1 MEMSHLHYSLTEKMS
16 IMKAISLPRKR
27 HETRLGAFK
36 VRYLDAASF
45 RIVAFEVFVK
55 ADYFFRASHDAPVI
69 LDCGANIGLA
79 TLFFK
84 RLYPKAHVYAFEADP
99 TTAEV
104 LRLNVEQNQLR
115 DVTVSNMLLTDH
127 EGSEKFYVAAGTPGS
142 LMMSAVASRFS
153 SDSMEISVPAGK
165 LSTHIDGPIDLLKLD
180 VEGSE
185 LAVIRDL
192 VASGKIHQIARII
205 SEYHH
210 KIENER
216 SRLAGFL
223 SLLEETG
230 FEYHIDAKID
240 LTGDGKG
247 FQDILIHAYRL

>member
-1 MEMSHLHYSLTEKMS
+1 MSHLHYSFREKMS
-16 IMKAISLPRKR
+16 IVKAITLPRKR
-27 HETRLGAFK
+27 HDTRLGAFK
-36 VRYLDAASF
+36 VRYLDAPSF

-55 ADYFFRASHDAPVI
+55 AEYFFRASHDAPVI

-84 RLYPKAHVYAFEADP
+84 RLYPKAHVHAFEADP
-99 TTAEV
+99 STAEV
-104 LRLNVEQNQLR
+104 LRLNVERNQLHNI
-115 DVTVSNMLLTDH
+115 TISNLLLTDH
-127 EGSEKFYVAAGTPGS
+127 EGSERFYVAAGTPGS
-142 LMMSAVASRFS
+142 LMMSAAASRFS

-165 LSTHIDGPIDLLKLD
+165 LSTCIDGPVDLLKLD

-192 VASGKIHQIARII
+192 VASGKIRQVARII

-210 KIENER
+210 KIGNER

-223 SLLEETG
+223 SMLEEAG

-240 LTGDGKG
+240 SAAEGKG
-247 FQDILIHAYRL
+247 FQDILIHAYRP